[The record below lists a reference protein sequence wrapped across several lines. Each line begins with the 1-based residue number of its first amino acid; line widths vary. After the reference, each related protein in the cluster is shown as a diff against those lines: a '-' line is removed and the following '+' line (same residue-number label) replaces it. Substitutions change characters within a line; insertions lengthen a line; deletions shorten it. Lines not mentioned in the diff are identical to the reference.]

1 MLVPGDGET
10 DSWLHRQRWREERM
24 RYAVLAAVHRETE
37 GKAGVA
43 LLVSN
48 FTEELGIWREELF
61 RVLEFLDRKGYIVYH
76 GAGPLVSI
84 TRDGI
89 DYIERTG
96 GRRKS
101 IRG

>member
-1 MLVPGDGET
+1 
-10 DSWLHRQRWREERM
+10 M
-24 RYAVLAAVHRETE
+24 RFEVLAAVYRASE
-37 GKAGVA
+37 GKAGNS
-43 LLVSN
+43 LVVSA
-48 FTEELGIWREELF
+48 FTQDLGIWREELF

-84 TRDGI
+84 TRNGA
-89 DYIERTG
+89 DYLERTG

>member
-1 MLVPGDGET
+1 
-10 DSWLHRQRWREERM
+10 M
-24 RYAVLAAVHRETE
+24 RYEVLAAIHRECE
-37 GKAGVA
+37 GKAGCA
-43 LLVSN
+43 LVVSA
-48 FTEELGIWREELF
+48 FAQELGMWREELF

-76 GAGPLVSI
+76 GAGPLVSL
-84 TRDGI
+84 TRVGI

>member
-1 MLVPGDGET
+1 MAAPGDSE
-10 DSWLHRQRWREERM
+10 SWQHRQRWREERM
-24 RYAVLAAVHRETE
+24 RFEVLAAVYRASE
-37 GKAGVA
+37 GKSGNT
-43 LLVSN
+43 LVVSP
-48 FTEELGIWREELF
+48 FAQDLGIWREELF

-84 TRDGI
+84 TRNGL
-89 DYIERTG
+89 DYLERTG